1 MDGDAAMNLW
11 RPPKS
16 SKWSA
21 ALLLVKIVMP
31 TLLAPSA
38 RFRPQPRR
46 RPPAVPVSVTLAVV
60 AME

>member
-1 MDGDAAMNLW
+1 MNLW